1 MGGEVSLSCK
11 SQNWSYA
18 VDQYGSSR
26 GQGIFLVASCLR
38 NHDKLCPDG
47 PVDVY
52 ANLDPVCIRV
62 RSHCYTEKNFHGSA
76 FGLHGTRGTMQV
88 FERRS
93 VQV

>member
-11 SQNWSYA
+11 SENWSYA

-62 RSHCYTEKNFHGSA
+62 RSHFYPEKNLHGSA
-76 FGLHGTRGTMQV
+76 FGLLGTRGTMQV
-88 FERRS
+88 FERQS